1 MDHLSNIQKLNIS
14 TNLAIMR
21 KISRLSITD
30 YFQSIGMKLK
40 TAMIPMRL
48 VNSFLMFNSIYD
60 IYFPKV
66 LVRLKTKHIQNPWV
80 TKRIAESS
88 KRKQNLRKISETSN
102 SRD

>member
-1 MDHLSNIQKLNIS
+1 MAHLSNIQKLNIS
-14 TNLAIMR
+14 TDLAIMK

-40 TAMIPMRL
+40 TAMIPVRL

-66 LVRLKTKHIQNPWV
+66 LGRLKTKHIQSPWI
-80 TKRIAESS
+80 TKKSLKNR
-88 KRKQNLRKISETSN
+88 
-102 SRD
+102 